1 MYKSGEINM
10 KVKVIQYRPLFILL
24 LPLIFYFLPWYKSVL
39 IAGDPSSLSTV
50 KMGSLN
56 GFEVFM
62 ADRFR
67 IIIIYL
73 CCIII
78 QYLAIH
84 GKRYLVAIIGH
95 IILIYEFTIFTT
107 FYYPIEYSKTFFLKT
122 FSIGYFIAI
131 TTFILCIILSILGH
145 INYRKTSL
153 NKGEEEKL
161 NYEKK

>member
-1 MYKSGEINM
+1 M
-10 KVKVIQYRPLFILL
+10 KVKVIQYRTLFILL

-50 KMGSLN
+50 KMGNLS

-62 ADRFR
+62 VDRFR
-67 IIIIYL
+67 ILIIYL

-95 IILIYEFTIFTT
+95 IILIYEFTVFTT

-122 FSIGYFIAI
+122 FSIGYCIAI
-131 TTFILCIILSILGH
+131 TTFILCSILSILGH
-145 INYRKTSL
+145 INYRKISL
-153 NKGEEEKL
+153 NKG
-161 NYEKK
+161 